1 MAKKTI
7 SFDTPF
13 RKGEK
18 VTATMDLPGVP
29 EGTGGRVKVVN
40 GLTWKRYWVFF
51 DNGINHG
58 SIDHHALVRTAHWAD
73 YQTRRA
79 EASTEVAGAVLGT
92 GSADGPAEAAPADA
106 AAAGGSRVPEHLL
119 ERTKKRKE
127 ALGIS

>member
-13 RKGEK
+13 RKGDK

-29 EGTGGRVKVVN
+29 EGTAGRVMVVN

-51 DNGINHG
+51 DNGVNLG
-58 SIDHHALVRTAHWAD
+58 SIDHTALVRAKQWPDFQVH
-73 YQTRRA
+73 RA
-79 EASTEVAGAVLGT
+79 EASTAVAGAVVGAGGT
-92 GSADGPAEAAPADA
+92 EAPA
-106 AAAGGSRVPEHLL
+106 AAAADGAPASGSRVPEHLL